1 MGRSEHP
8 FLIKWFV
15 MLFYPDGQE
24 RRMYIYEG
32 PLDAAPVAEAWE
44 RDDLA
49 RARGPFEQYYCSN
62 DGGEQVVVHACDW
75 RICNPDFFRVC

>member
-24 RRMYIYEG
+24 RRMYSCFSSYEG
-32 PLDAAPVAEAWE
+32 FNPDAS

>member
-1 MGRSEHP
+1 MGFSS
-8 FLIKWFV
+8 
-15 MLFYPDGQE
+15 
-24 RRMYIYEG
+24 YEG
-32 PLDAAPVAEAWE
+32 FNPDAS

>member
-15 MLFYPDGQE
+15 MLFYPGGQE
-24 RRMYIYEG
+24 RRMYSCFSSYEG
-32 PLDAAPVAEAWE
+32 FNPDAS

-49 RARGPFEQYYCSN
+49 LTWAL
-62 DGGEQVVVHACDW
+62 
-75 RICNPDFFRVC
+75 

>member
-1 MGRSEHP
+1 MRGPWMLHLSLKHGRGELTVTVCFSS
-8 FLIKWFV
+8 
-15 MLFYPDGQE
+15 
-24 RRMYIYEG
+24 YEG
-32 PLDAAPVAEAWE
+32 FNPDAS

>member
-1 MGRSEHP
+1 MRGPWMLHLALKHGRGELTVVSTVC
-8 FLIKWFV
+8 FSS
-15 MLFYPDGQE
+15 
-24 RRMYIYEG
+24 YEG
-32 PLDAAPVAEAWE
+32 FNPDAS